1 MPFISLRSEE
11 ILKGPWSPVS
21 LRSLLDQLCLHS
33 NMLDL
38 SPNVFHDAKFSLV
51 AEIIIMYIHN
61 CRVFFAGSGES
72 LISGDLQVKRSKC
85 L

>member
-1 MPFISLRSEE
+1 
-11 ILKGPWSPVS
+11 
-21 LRSLLDQLCLHS
+21 
-33 NMLDL
+33 MLDL